1 MGETMS
7 ERDKK
12 ALLGLLTVVLFAVAA
27 FLFSN
32 IFYGIGSRVSA
43 KQGACLSNLKRM
55 ALALR
60 MYAED
65 NDDLL
70 PFGGGWMDG
79 CLPYLRHPD
88 MTLCPNVPYRYDHQ
102 KRHGYAFNSDLA
114 RKALPAIK
122 DPARQILLFDS
133 TNLAKNAADPLT
145 SLPTEPRHTDGNA
158 VVYVDGHAKVLQAGD
173 RR

>member
-1 MGETMS
+1 MHA
-7 ERDKK
+7 RDKK
-12 ALLGLLTVVLFAVAA
+12 AIWALLLVLAIAAIAV
-27 FLFSN
+27 FFMGTLPPSN
-32 IFYGIGSRVSA
+32 RPSA
-43 KQGACLSNLKRM
+43 KQASCLSNLKQM
-55 ALALR
+55 ALAVR

-70 PFGGGWMDG
+70 PFRNGWVDG
-79 CLPYLRHPD
+79 CLPYLHHPD
-88 MTLCPNVPYRYDHQ
+88 MTLCPNVPYRYDHK

-114 RKALPAIK
+114 RKALPEIK

-133 TNLAKNAADPLT
+133 TNLSNNAADPLT
-145 SLPTEPRHTDGNA
+145 SLPTEARHADGNA